1 MGLPGC
7 CDRLA
12 TGRYG
17 YLMLTP
23 PTTVRGRATVSRILL
38 AACDLFAKQGIRAT
52 TLDDIGAA
60 AGVGR
65 GQLYHFFADKADL
78 VAEVVAQQVDW
89 VIADLQPDLE
99 AMSTGKEL
107 IAWCDELVA
116 EHDGS
121 KNAIRCPIG
130 SLIYELSE
138 SDVAARRALSAGF
151 ARWEEL
157 LTEALRRLDA
167 GGHLHTGADPTLLA
181 AGLLAA
187 YQGGMLLSN
196 VEGRIVPMR
205 RALQVAVSA
214 AVPASAE
221 RKQLRR
227 GSSARRLARPSS

>member
-1 MGLPGC
+1 M
-7 CDRLA
+7 
-12 TGRYG
+12 
-17 YLMLTP
+17 
-23 PTTVRGRATVSRILL
+23 
-38 AACDLFAKQGIRAT
+38 
-52 TLDDIGAA
+52 
-60 AGVGR
+60 
-65 GQLYHFFADKADL
+65 
-78 VAEVVAQQVDW
+78 
-89 VIADLQPDLE
+89 
-99 AMSTGKEL
+99 
-107 IAWCDELVA
+107 
-116 EHDGS
+116 
-121 KNAIRCPIG
+121 
-130 SLIYELSE
+130 
-138 SDVAARRALSAGF
+138 AARRALSAGF